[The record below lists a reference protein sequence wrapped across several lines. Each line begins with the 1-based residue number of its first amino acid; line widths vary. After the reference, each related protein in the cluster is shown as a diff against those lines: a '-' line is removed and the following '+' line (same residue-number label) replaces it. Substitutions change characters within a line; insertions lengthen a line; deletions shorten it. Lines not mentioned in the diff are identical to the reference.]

1 MTKQIEEIE
10 NEQGMKIEKIKNV
23 VEQEKMCINNYFN

>member
-10 NEQGMKIEKIKNV
+10 NEQGMKIEKIKKV